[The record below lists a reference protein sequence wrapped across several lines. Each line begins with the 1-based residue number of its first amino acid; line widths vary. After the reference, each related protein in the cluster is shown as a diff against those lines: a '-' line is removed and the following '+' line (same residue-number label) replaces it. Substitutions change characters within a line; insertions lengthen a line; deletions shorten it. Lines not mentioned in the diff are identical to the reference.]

1 MSIAR
6 HTSYNLAG
14 ALLPIAVSL
23 VLTPMLVG
31 AIGVA
36 RYGLFS
42 IYLVLLGY
50 FGLFDF
56 GTGRAVGQRIAS
68 LRGERRERR
77 NRPFWTSLTICLCL
91 CLVAAAIVAAAVP
104 LIARFL
110 DTANSELAAEL
121 HSALYWLV
129 LAVPLAMLSSQFTG
143 ALEGAEQFAFVNL
156 VNVVTSVTL
165 LALPL
170 LAAFMISPELDV
182 LAAAATAGR
191 LVSLLGLIVG
201 GAVLLPVRRPQFD
214 PQDVR
219 KLLAFGGWT
228 TISNVVGPIL
238 LMFDRFL
245 IGRLLN
251 SAAIGVYAL
260 PYSVMT
266 QLQILPTAINRTL
279 FPRIASG
286 TDEEA
291 AATSLTAIALLNS
304 LVTCAL
310 VIAAP
315 ILLPFLR
322 FWVGAQIG
330 TAASPV
336 AYALIPGIWANS
348 LAMVSAT
355 ALQAKANTRFLALV
369 HLSEIVP
376 YLVLLYMGI
385 HFLGVAG
392 AALAWSARCMADALI
407 IFSCQKVS
415 LDKFATLFSGIGLT
429 AVTLVLLVLP
439 WDGPLRW
446 LLLVLIGAPTFWQ
459 AWHSRPAIARSYQ
472 QEALAG
478 LRRMSWLR

>member
-1 MSIAR
+1 MRCFSDRRISCPNPDAR
-6 HTSYNLAG
+6 RGDWSCPVRTFFHLSRPARLLRLIRLRHGKSGWAGTNCVLARG
-14 ALLPIAVSL
+14 AARAAKSAILDLADDLFVL
-23 VLTPMLVG
+23 VP
-31 AIGVA
+31 
-36 RYGLFS
+36 R
-42 IYLVLLGY
+42 
-50 FGLFDF
+50 
-56 GTGRAVGQRIAS
+56 
-68 LRGERRERR
+68 
-77 NRPFWTSLTICLCL
+77 C
-91 CLVAAAIVAAAVP
+91 AAAVVAAAVP

-182 LAAAATAGR
+182 LAAAATAGQ

-266 QLQILPTAINRTL
+266 RVQSCLLQSTARFFRGSRQAQMRKRQLQA
-279 FPRIASG
+279 
-286 TDEEA
+286 
-291 AATSLTAIALLNS
+291 
-304 LVTCAL
+304 
-310 VIAAP
+310 
-315 ILLPFLR
+315 
-322 FWVGAQIG
+322 
-330 TAASPV
+330 
-336 AYALIPGIWANS
+336 
-348 LAMVSAT
+348 
-355 ALQAKANTRFLALV
+355 
-369 HLSEIVP
+369 
-376 YLVLLYMGI
+376 
-385 HFLGVAG
+385 
-392 AALAWSARCMADALI
+392 
-407 IFSCQKVS
+407 
-415 LDKFATLFSGIGLT
+415 
-429 AVTLVLLVLP
+429 
-439 WDGPLRW
+439 
-446 LLLVLIGAPTFWQ
+446 
-459 AWHSRPAIARSYQ
+459 
-472 QEALAG
+472 
-478 LRRMSWLR
+478 